1 MTNKIYNAEF
11 LCTYKMMDDDEDKN
25 DLYRIQ
31 FLQAFD
37 LNNFNEDI
45 LNKKLMQLYDK
56 VKECNQLKEII
67 EEYSKVNQNM
77 CKIVIFAFLFSYDF
91 FDLFHKCLIDFFNFN
106 VILENTKNDLIQK
119 IKTTFN

>member
-1 MTNKIYNAEF
+1 
-11 LCTYKMMDDDEDKN
+11 MMDDDEDKN